1 MQKEKKPYPIR
12 SLWHWYH
19 GNYCVKK
26 CRDEE
31 GCKRSYNCWQKME
44 EFCDKNP
51 DLKMTHKEFLEL
63 VSKHMNVCIFDENE
77 RRRMPTWKEVVMKE
91 GECPICKA
99 LGVPQ
104 W

>member
-1 MQKEKKPYPIR
+1 M
-12 SLWHWYH
+12 
-19 GNYCVKK
+19 KK

-51 DLKMTHKEFLEL
+51 GLKMTHKEFLEL
-63 VSKHMNVCIFDENE
+63 FSKHMNVCIFDENE

-91 GECPICKA
+91 GECQICKK
-99 LGVPQ
+99 LGVSQ